1 MKDREIEGSVAPSS
15 VSFIYLTEGR
25 ILENSQIQLSLIW
38 VEEIFEKEWIVQDK
52 AKGREKRKKE
62 K

>member
-25 ILENSQIQLSLIW
+25 ILENRQNLIEFDW
-38 VEEIFEKEWIVQDK
+38 VEEIFEKEWIVQDE
-52 AKGREKRKKE
+52 A
-62 K
+62 

>member
-25 ILENSQIQLSLIW
+25 ILENSQIQLRLIW

-52 AKGREKRKKE
+52 A
-62 K
+62 